1 MSQAPDRKPPQ
12 EGEEPRRQEQ
22 QAPQA
27 APAGTLE
34 AVHENPAPDAILELR
49 NVFSGYGPV
58 RVLEDVSLHISKGE
72 IVCLLGSNA
81 AGKTTTLKTILG
93 MVKAN
98 DGEIYLRSGEGDKEE
113 RIDGMRTTEI
123 VARGIT
129 MVPEGRRLFARMSV
143 RENLNIGAQLRDDSE
158 GIDKDFQRV
167 LKIFPRLEERLSQK
181 AGTLSGGEQQ
191 MLAMGRALMA
201 RPSVLL
207 MDEPSMGLAP
217 ILVEQVFNTIK
228 EIKEAGTTIFL
239 VEQNANMALEVAD
252 RAYVIQTGNIVL
264 SDTAK
269 KLLDDPK
276 MKEAYLGEIT

>member
-1 MSQAPDRKPPQ
+1 MAQAADRKPPQ
-12 EGEEPRRQEQ
+12 EGGEPRVKEAGTEAIPSTDPGKAR
-22 QAPQA
+22 P
-27 APAGTLE
+27 APAG
-34 AVHENPAPDAILELR
+34 DALLELR
-49 NVFSGYGPV
+49 EVFSGYGPV
-58 RVLEDVSLHISKGE
+58 RVLEGVSLDIKKGE

-98 DGEIYLRSGEGDKEE
+98 DGEIILRSDGTEE
-113 RIDGMRTTEI
+113 RIDDLRTTEI

-129 MVPEGRRLFARMSV
+129 MVPEGRRLFARMTV
-143 RENLNIGAQLRDDSE
+143 RENLRIGAQLRDDAG
-158 GIDKDFQRV
+158 GIENDFQRV
-167 LKIFPRLEERLSQK
+167 LEIFPRLEERLTQK

-201 RPSVLL
+201 QPQILL

-217 ILVEQVFNTIK
+217 ILVEQVFETIK
-228 EIKEAGTTIFL
+228 EINEQGTTIFL

-269 KLLDDPK
+269 ALLDDPK

>member
-1 MSQAPDRKPPQ
+1 MSTAAELPETPTP
-12 EGEEPRRQEQ
+12 EPAVAGEP
-22 QAPQA
+22 
-27 APAGTLE
+27 L
-34 AVHENPAPDAILELR
+34 LELR
-49 NVFSGYGPV
+49 NVFSGYGLV
-58 RVLEDVSLHISKGE
+58 RVLEDVTLDIKKGE

-93 MVKAN
+93 LVKAT
-98 DGEIYLRSGEGDKEE
+98 DGEIILRTDGKEE
-113 RIDGMRTTEI
+113 RIEKKRTPEI

-143 RENLNIGAQLRDDSE
+143 RENLRIGAQLRDDEE
-158 GIDKDFQRV
+158 GIQRDV
-167 LKIFPRLEERLSQK
+167 DRVMSIFPRLAERLSQK

-201 RPSVLL
+201 SPRVLL

-217 ILVEQVFNTIK
+217 ILVEQVFETIK
-228 EIKEAGTTIFL
+228 EINEAGTTIFL

-264 SDTAK
+264 SDTARA
-269 KLLDDPK
+269 LLDDPK
-276 MKEAYLGEIT
+276 MKEAYLGEVT

>member
-1 MSQAPDRKPPQ
+1 METIHED
-12 EGEEPRRQEQ
+12 
-22 QAPQA
+22 A
-27 APAGTLE
+27 APE
-34 AVHENPAPDAILELR
+34 AILELR

-58 RVLEDVSLHISKGE
+58 RVLEDVSIHINKGE

-98 DGEIYLRSGEGDKEE
+98 DGEIYLRSGAGNKEE
-113 RIDGMRTTEI
+113 RIEGMRTTEI

-158 GIDKDFQRV
+158 GIQKDFQRV
-167 LKIFPRLEERLSQK
+167 LEIFPRLEERLTQK

-201 RPSVLL
+201 SPGVLL

-217 ILVEQVFNTIK
+217 ILVEQVFDTIK
-228 EIKEAGTTIFL
+228 NIKEAGTTIFL

-269 KLLDDPK
+269 KLLADPK

>member
-1 MSQAPDRKPPQ
+1 MTD
-12 EGEEPRRQEQ
+12 
-22 QAPQA
+22 QA
-27 APAGTLE
+27 AP
-34 AVHENPAPDAILELR
+34 ILELR

-58 RVLEDVSLHISKGE
+58 RVLEDVTLDIKPGE

-98 DGEIYLRSGEGDKEE
+98 DGEIIYRSG
-113 RIDGMRTTEI
+113 DGEQRLDGLRTTEI
-123 VARGIT
+123 VAKGIT
-129 MVPEGRRLFARMSV
+129 MVPEGRRLFARMTV
-143 RENLNIGAQLRDDSE
+143 RENLDIGTQLREDPE
-158 GIDKDFQRV
+158 NIKKDYDRV
-167 LKIFPRLEERLSQK
+167 LKTFPRLEERLNQK

-201 RPSVLL
+201 SPSVLL

-217 ILVEQVFNTIK
+217 ILVQQVFDTIK
-228 EIKEAGTTIFL
+228 EINEAGTTIFL
-239 VEQNANMALEVAD
+239 VEQNANMALEIAD
-252 RAYVIQTGNIVL
+252 RAYVIQTGSIVL

-269 KLLDDPK
+269 ALLDDPK